1 MIAREIELKALS
13 ALTVGGQTFL
23 PLVEGGKGVSA
34 TNHASSGAWAKA
46 GGIGTVSGVNADST
60 DENGDVIPQIYH
72 SRTREGRHEELVA
85 YGIRGAVEQVRRAF
99 DIAGDE
105 IRAGRGALNINVL
118 WEMGGAQRILEGV
131 LSQSKGMLHGVTCGA
146 GMPYK
151 LSEIA
156 ARHEVFYYP
165 IISSG
170 RAFRALWKRAYSKA
184 SEWLG
189 AVVYEDPWLA
199 GGHNGLS
206 NAEDPK
212 QPQDPY
218 PRVKELRE
226 VMREGGI
233 PDSVPIVMAGGVWY
247 LRDWEHWIDN
257 PELGAIAFQFG
268 TRPLLTRESPIPD
281 IWKAKLPL
289 IEEGDVLL
297 HKFSPTGFYSSAVRN
312 SMLRNLEA
320 RSERQIAFST
330 EAAGDHQYTLDVG
343 VGRKIYYVT
352 RDDLNRAREWHGAGF
367 DTALKTPDNTLVFVS
382 AAESKTIR
390 KDQADCMGCLSHC
403 SFSSWKDHD
412 NFTTGYLADP
422 RSFCIQKTLQA
433 IAHGADPD
441 HELMFA
447 GHAAYNFRTD
457 PFYSNGFVP
466 TVKQLVDRIQT
477 GD

>member
-1 MIAREIELKALS
+1 MKALKALN
-13 ALTVGGQTFL
+13 ALAVGGRTFL

-34 TNHASSGAWAKA
+34 TNHASAGAWAKA
-46 GGIGTVSGVNADST
+46 GGLGTVSAVNADSY
-60 DENGDVIPQIYH
+60 DENGEVIPQIYL

-85 YGIRGAVEQVRRAF
+85 YAIRGAVEQVRRAH
-99 DIAGDE
+99 DIAADE
-105 IRAGRGALNINVL
+105 LRAGRGALNINVL
-118 WEMGGAQRILEGV
+118 WEMGGAQRVLEGV
-131 LSQSKGMLHGVTCGA
+131 LGQTKGLLHGVTCGA
-146 GMPYK
+146 GMPYR

-184 SEWLG
+184 AEWLG

-206 NAEDPK
+206 NAEDPRA
-212 QPQDPY
+212 PQDPY
-218 PRVKELRE
+218 PRVKELRS

-247 LRDWEHWIDN
+247 LRDWAHWLDN
-257 PELGAIAFQFG
+257 AELGSIAFQFG
-268 TRPLLTRESPIPD
+268 TRPLLTQESPIPEV
-281 IWKAKLPL
+281 WKARLPHL
-289 IEEGDVLL
+289 DEGDILL

-312 SMLRNLEA
+312 TFLRNLEG

-330 EAAGDHQYTLDVG
+330 EAAGDFQYPLDVG
-343 VGRKIYYVT
+343 VGRKTYYVT
-352 RDDLNRAREWHGAGF
+352 RDDLDRARKWHWAGY
-367 DTALKTPDNTLVFVS
+367 DTALKTPDNTLVFVE
-382 AAESKTIR
+382 AAESKLIR

-403 SFSSWKDHD
+403 AFSAWKDHD
-412 NFTTGYLADP
+412 GHMTGYLADP
-422 RSFCIQKTLQA
+422 RSFCIQKTLQD
-433 IAHGADPD
+433 IAHGADPE

-447 GHAAYNFRTD
+447 GHSAFNFKTD

-466 TVKQLVDRIQT
+466 TVKQLVARIQT